1 MHGEGGDRSESFLP
15 VEREASDGYCMIWAP
30 GQDGY
35 KNEKKLEVNNCI
47 LATSLC
53 VTRVSKTDKNA

>member
-1 MHGEGGDRSESFLP
+1 MHGEGGGQIRVFLL

-47 LATSLC
+47 LATSPC
-53 VTRVSKTDKNA
+53 VTRVSKTGKNA